1 MLSPMRERFGFWLV
15 IGLIVTFTWTSTS
28 AAPARTTASST
39 LPPKTAPLTLPSS
52 TPTGPP
58 PFVPRHFTVLG
69 AGDILLHPGLWTQGL
84 RDAQARGKNGYDFD
98 PIFAS
103 ATPRIQAADLAICH
117 METPYGP
124 DGGPYTGFPV
134 FAVPSSIART
144 IHDVGYDTCSTA
156 SNHSLDDGEKGIDRT
171 LSALDRAG
179 VKHSGTARTPAEA
192 ATPDI
197 LDVNGV
203 KVAQLSY
210 AYGFNGIPLP
220 RSKPWLA
227 NLINVPK
234 ILADA
239 HRAKQA
245 GADVVIVSLHFG
257 TQYQERPNPQQ
268 IAVATALLNSPDVDL
283 ILGCHVHIVQPFQK
297 INGKWVVYGMGNQIA
312 TQGFSTPTM
321 DGVMPEFTF
330 TETTPGHFKVT
341 KAEAIPTFDQLN
353 RGPIRLID
361 LPAELAKPNLSPSL
375 RALYQASWNR
385 TKRAVDS
392 SGAAKSGLIVVSP

>member
-1 MLSPMRERFGFWLV
+1 MRARFAFWLV
-15 IGLIVTFTWTSTS
+15 IGLIVTFTWASTS
-28 AAPARTTASST
+28 AAPPRISASSV
-39 LPPKTAPLTLPSS
+39 LPPGTAPLTLPRS
-52 TPTGPP
+52 TPTGPL
-58 PFVPRHFTVLG
+58 PFVPRQFTVLG
-69 AGDILLHPGLWTQGL
+69 AGDILLHPGLWAQG
-84 RDAQARGKNGYDFD
+84 RADAAARGEKGYDFD

-103 ATPRIQAADLAICH
+103 ATPRIRAADLAICH

-134 FAVPSSIART
+134 FAVPAAIAKT

-171 LSALDRAG
+171 LDALDRAG
-179 VKHSGTARTPAEA
+179 VKHTGTARSAAEA
-192 ATPDI
+192 AIPDI

-220 RSKPWLA
+220 KSKPWLA
-227 NLINVPK
+227 NLINVPN
-234 ILADA
+234 ILAAA

-257 TQYQERPNPQQ
+257 TQYQQAPNAQQ
-268 IAVATALLNSPDVDL
+268 IAVAKALLASPDIDL
-283 ILGCHVHIVQPFQK
+283 ILGCHVHVVQPFQK

-312 TQGFSTPTM
+312 TQGFSAPTT

-330 TETTPGHFKVT
+330 TEVTPGHFKVT
-341 KAEAIPTFDQLN
+341 KAVAIPTYDLLN
-353 RGPIRLID
+353 AGPIRLID
-361 LPAELAKPNLSPSL
+361 LPAELAKPGLSAAR
-375 RALYQASWNR
+375 RAAYEASWAR
-385 TKRAVDS
+385 TKAAVDS
-392 SGAAKSGLIVVSP
+392 RGAAKSGLVVLGW